1 MAGTPER
8 RPPPVRRR
16 DLLKKVCLLGD
27 SGVGKKTIA
36 GIVAPFEKGIDKYT
50 QTIGT
55 AVTKYGLEFQVGD
68 QRIRLRILVWD
79 VTGKEDYRRLQP
91 AYYNG
96 AEGIIVVGDASIPST
111 IESMPYWIEAA
122 RAVTGEIPA
131 VAVIN
136 KTDLVT
142 PQALAS
148 VQRRALELLERYAA
162 PVYLVNAGTTPRS
175 ALKIPFYELAKMVA
189 VNAVAVSRKK

>member
-1 MAGTPER
+1 MRIPEKR
-8 RPPPVRRR
+8 APPRRR
-16 DLLKKVCLLGD
+16 ELLKKICLLGD

-36 GIVAPFEKGIDKYT
+36 GIVAPFERGIEKYT

-55 AVTKYGLEFQVGD
+55 AVTKYGLEFLVRE

-79 VTGKEDYRRLQP
+79 VTGKEDYRRLHP

-96 AEGIIVVGDASIPST
+96 AEGVIVVGDAAMPDT
-111 IESMPYWIEAA
+111 VESMPRWIEAA
-122 RAVTGEIPA
+122 RAVAGAIPA
-131 VAVIN
+131 VAIIN

-148 VQRRALELLERYAA
+148 VQRRALELLERFAA
-162 PVYLVNAGTTPRS
+162 PVYLVNAGRTPKS
-175 ALKIPFYELAKMVA
+175 ALKIPFYELAKLIVVRA
-189 VNAVAVSRKK
+189 SSPAGQ

>member
-1 MAGTPER
+1 VAEKR
-8 RPPPVRRR
+8 APPVKRR

-91 AYYNG
+91 AYYTG
-96 AEGIIVVGDASIPST
+96 AEGAVIVADASLPST
-111 IESMPYWIEAA
+111 IESMPHWIEAA

-131 VAVIN
+131 VGVIN
-136 KTDLVT
+136 KTDLVS
-142 PQALAS
+142 QQELVS

-162 PVYLVNAGTTPRS
+162 PVYLVNAGTTHRA
-175 ALKIPFYELAKMVA
+175 ALKAPFYELAKRIA
-189 VNAVAVSRKK
+189 VRAVAASRRK

>member
-1 MAGTPER
+1 MSEKRVA
-8 RPPPVRRR
+8 PVKRR

-55 AVTKYGLEFQVGD
+55 AVTKYGLEFLLGD

-96 AEGIIVVGDASIPST
+96 AEGVIVVGDASIPGT
-111 IESMPYWIEAA
+111 IESMPHWIEAA
-122 RAVTGEIPA
+122 RAVTGDVPA
-131 VAVIN
+131 VAIIN
-136 KTDLVT
+136 KTDLVS
-142 PQALAS
+142 PQALVS
-148 VQRRALELLERYAA
+148 VQKRALELLEWYAA
-162 PVYLVNAGTTPRS
+162 PVYLVNTGSTSKS
-175 ALKIPFYELAKMVA
+175 ALKIPFYELAKMIVVRA
-189 VNAVAVSRKK
+189 AAPSRQK

>member
-1 MAGTPER
+1 VAEK
-8 RPPPVRRR
+8 RPPPVKRR

-111 IESMPYWIEAA
+111 IESMPHWIEAA

-148 VQRRALELLERYAA
+148 VQRRALVLLERYAA

-189 VNAVAVSRKK
+189 VKAAAASRKK